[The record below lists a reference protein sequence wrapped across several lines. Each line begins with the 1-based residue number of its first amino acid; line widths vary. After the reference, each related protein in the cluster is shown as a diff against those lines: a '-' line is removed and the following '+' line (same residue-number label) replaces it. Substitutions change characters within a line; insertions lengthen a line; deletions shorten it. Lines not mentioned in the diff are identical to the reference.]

1 MKYPALLLCL
11 FLSAFPAAYAE
22 QIVMPIGDRS
32 CTDCPERGMSMESV
46 QERFGEP
53 QETHSAVGEPPITR
67 WVYAGF
73 TVYFENNRV
82 IHAVGRR

>member
-1 MKYPALLLCL
+1 MKHPALLLCL
-11 FLSAFPAAYAE
+11 LLSTIPAVQAE

-32 CTDCPERGMSMESV
+32 CTDCPERGMSMEKV
-46 QERFGEP
+46 RDRYGEP
-53 QETHSAVGEPPITR
+53 QETQAAVGEPPIMR

-73 TVYFENNRV
+73 SVYFENNRV